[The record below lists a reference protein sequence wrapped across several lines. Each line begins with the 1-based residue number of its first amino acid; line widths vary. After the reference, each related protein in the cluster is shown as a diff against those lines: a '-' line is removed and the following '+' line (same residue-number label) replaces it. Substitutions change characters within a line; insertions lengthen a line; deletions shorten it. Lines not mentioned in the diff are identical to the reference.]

1 MLFVSQIIEKTT
13 APLYYSFMAWDKKYY
28 LNINDQNV
36 GPLSFEEITDRLKNG
51 LLKATDYIFIT
62 GNKDWQTINELQEF
76 LIYIA
81 PEDPEKR
88 KSWFIRRNKQN
99 EGPYSKQ
106 EIFQMIE
113 AGKTDINDYVWS
125 KELRNWTTIKEAML
139 IPDKENTTNTDQK
152 TEPKT
157 EDNKIIEEET
167 PRPTAKKK
175 DIDDVTPV
183 APQNYNPQKQGNMML
198 PEIILGISLIAIGI
212 YQSSTRLVTSIV
224 ISFVG
229 AGLLM
234 LAFFEKRKGL

>member
-1 MLFVSQIIEKTT
+1 
-13 APLYYSFMAWDKKYY
+13 MAWDKKYY

-36 GPLSFEEITDRLKNG
+36 GPLSFEEVTDRLKNG

-76 LIYIA
+76 SIYLE

-88 KSWFIRRNKQN
+88 KIWFIRRNKQN

-113 AGKTDINDYVWS
+113 TGKADINDYVWS
-125 KELRNWTTIKEAML
+125 KELRNWTTIKDAMSISTEKIAPQDLVQEAL
-139 IPDKENTTNTDQK
+139 VEQK
-152 TEPKT
+152 
-157 EDNKIIEEET
+157 NIIEEET
-167 PRPTAKKK
+167 PRPTSPKKE
-175 DIDDVTPV
+175 IDDVTPV
-183 APQNYNPQKQGNMML
+183 APQTQTIDSQTRGNMML
-198 PEIILGISLIAIGI
+198 PEIILGISLIAIGV
-212 YQSSTRLVTSIV
+212 YQSSTRLVTSII

>member
-1 MLFVSQIIEKTT
+1 
-13 APLYYSFMAWDKKYY
+13 MAWDKKYY

-36 GPLSFEEITDRLKNG
+36 GPLSFEEVTDRLKNG

-76 LIYIA
+76 SIYLE

-88 KSWFIRRNKQN
+88 KIWFIRRNKQN

-113 AGKTDINDYVWS
+113 TGKADINDYVWS
-125 KELRNWTTIKEAML
+125 KELRNWTTIKDAMSISTEKIAPQDLVQEAL
-139 IPDKENTTNTDQK
+139 VEQK
-152 TEPKT
+152 
-157 EDNKIIEEET
+157 NIIEEET
-167 PRPTAKKK
+167 PRPTSPKKE
-175 DIDDVTPV
+175 IDDVTPV
-183 APQNYNPQKQGNMML
+183 APQTIDSQTRGNMML
-198 PEIILGISLIAIGI
+198 PEIILGISLIAIGV
-212 YQSSTRLVTSIV
+212 YQSSTRLVTSII